1 MRRYSIVAIAAALLL
16 TGQQAAAQD
25 KTEPAKAQPGK
36 VEQAT
41 NDARSS
47 AYQAGRKVGD
57 AASEAGREVKQG
69 AKETAAGAKRG
80 WHQVKHSASESW
92 RSVKGF
98 FAGLFNR

>member
-16 TGQQAAAQD
+16 AGQQAVAQD

-36 VEQAT
+36 VEQAA
-41 NDARSS
+41 NDAKNS

-80 WHQVKHSASESW
+80 WHEFKHSASESW